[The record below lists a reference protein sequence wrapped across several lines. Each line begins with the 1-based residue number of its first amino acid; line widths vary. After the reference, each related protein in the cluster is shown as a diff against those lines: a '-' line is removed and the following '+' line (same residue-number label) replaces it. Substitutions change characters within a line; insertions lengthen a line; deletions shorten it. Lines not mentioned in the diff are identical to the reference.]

1 MAVRFRAVV
10 VCLLAFGLAGW
21 LAVPAAGAPIA
32 QTPARL
38 EIETIDTTRFPETA
52 VTFRVIDSDGRPIP
66 GLTDFQLL
74 ENDQPVVAAG
84 LPVETEQP
92 ATVSLLL
99 LIDQGLLSI
108 VRYRERYETAALKSL
123 LQLLGDTYLRE
134 GDTVCL
140 AVGRFDTDTGGR
152 QQMSF
157 PQACADYSPAFGQA
171 IAALDIDLA
180 GRFPGRRPSE
190 IRDVEHTLLFHDA
203 LDALDG
209 RVNPVIVFFSAYIS
223 PLPWGQAVDPGKN
236 RYQMAAEQ
244 MAREAADSDVRVF
257 VLQAAGN
264 TLAGNVAELQ
274 TPMVTLAENSGG
286 QYVELREDLDNLDG
300 ARAAFDDI
308 RPLDYTYTLTYRS
321 PRGNA
326 GERRIKVFPDG
337 RPELSDERAVAL
349 DLLPPEAGEVKMD
362 DSQTLAVPI
371 SWPDGFARRISAVTL
386 NGEPLAGA
394 AYTYDDASG
403 TLRLTL
409 DEGMTGDLRFTVV
422 DELGLV
428 SVEFVHQIATPVPPT
443 ATPAPATATPVPE
456 PVAPPE
462 PPSSLPPWIGLGALA
477 ALAALAAGLFVAARR
492 GALAGLSQKPDG
504 GAPRVKTI
512 GTARDQ
518 KQALAYLLVLTGR
531 EDLIGQNIPLY
542 NEITTIGR
550 DPQLTDI
557 QLYHPHEL
565 SSISGQ
571 HCTIQVDHGLFLIID
586 NNSANGTFV
595 NGTALMPDMPHQL
608 QDADEI
614 VLGDKLQR
622 GAQLR
627 FEVSQGARN
636 RYYETVIEANWQGDR
651 SGTETVT
658 GPPRPAGSWMDTSAL
673 VPDDSVRAVWPDS
686 TPADDPDK
694 PPADNSAA

>member
-1 MAVRFRAVV
+1 MRHVFLSVDGRQRANWREAFPASTAGRLENPPADAVV
-10 VCLLAFGLAGW
+10 FWVLL
-21 LAVPAAGAPIA
+21 PAGA
-32 QTPARL
+32 
-38 EIETIDTTRFPETA
+38 
-52 VTFRVIDSDGRPIP
+52 
-66 GLTDFQLL
+66 
-74 ENDQPVVAAG
+74 N
-84 LPVETEQP
+84 P
-92 ATVSLLL
+92 ATLLGPLRQQSSPDSLL
-99 LIDQGLLSI
+99 
-108 VRYRERYETAALKSL
+108 V
-123 LQLLGDTYLRE
+123 
-134 GDTVCL
+134 VL
-140 AVGRFDTDTGGR
+140 ADE
-152 QQMSF
+152 
-157 PQACADYSPAFGQA
+157 
-171 IAALDIDLA
+171 
-180 GRFPGRRPSE
+180 PGE
-190 IRDVEHTLLFHDA
+190 E
-203 LDALDG
+203 
-209 RVNPVIVFFSAYIS
+209 
-223 PLPWGQAVDPGKN
+223 
-236 RYQMAAEQ
+236 
-244 MAREAADSDVRVF
+244 
-257 VLQAAGN
+257 
-264 TLAGNVAELQ
+264 
-274 TPMVTLAENSGG
+274 
-286 QYVELREDLDNLDG
+286 
-300 ARAAFDDI
+300 
-308 RPLDYTYTLTYRS
+308 
-321 PRGNA
+321 
-326 GERRIKVFPDG
+326 
-337 RPELSDERAVAL
+337 
-349 DLLPPEAGEVKMD
+349 
-362 DSQTLAVPI
+362 
-371 SWPDGFARRISAVTL
+371 
-386 NGEPLAGA
+386 
-394 AYTYDDASG
+394 
-403 TLRLTL
+403 
-409 DEGMTGDLRFTVV
+409 
-422 DELGLV
+422 
-428 SVEFVHQIATPVPPT
+428 
-443 ATPAPATATPVPE
+443 
-456 PVAPPE
+456 
-462 PPSSLPPWIGLGALA
+462 A